1 MTTDVDVE
9 QIETTKGEKLLAVV
23 LAVFLLTGLL
33 WTYFNV
39 DVEPAQQDYAAPFCY
54 EDCDPYLDEPQRAKL
69 VSPADNA
76 ALAAA
81 SRARQRL
88 DRASSIVGQR
98 RGTVTDRRETYR
110 TALDEGRRDSTL
122 ERQYRTAQAR
132 YSARTAR
139 SHECRTRKRRGT
151 ASGRRPAPAAARCRA
166 PDGAARRSAAAPRWA
181 RQRRSAL
188 GASARLAR
196 RRLRPARLSAAA
208 PVALHR
214 HGDVRCRGA
223 VAALALVMA
232 VDYLTDYVEFTDQGV
247 LALSAGGV
255 ALTLVAFWWLQ
266 RYLARRLPERRV
278 RKGECPFCGYPVR
291 GEHCESCG
299 RDTVAACADVRRAA
313 ARRDAGAAA
322 PAARRRRPTS
332 APRDRTAP
340 PPRTTAVELD
350 RRALLRLGVRGA
362 AAGLLVPAAVR
373 SRARPAAALA
383 ARGSRS

>member
-1 MTTDVDVE
+1 MTTGVDVE
-9 QIETTKGEKLLAVV
+9 QIETTKGEKLLAAV

-33 WTYFNV
+33 WTYFTI
-39 DVEPAQQDYAAPFCY
+39 DVEPAPQDYAGASCY
-54 EDCDPYLDEPQRAKL
+54 EDCDPYLDEPQRTKL

-88 DRASSIVGQR
+88 DRASSLVGQR

-122 ERQYRTAQAR
+122 ERRYRTAQAGYAR
-132 YSARTAR
+132 AQRARTDAAR
-139 SHECRTRKRRGT
+139 ASAAAQRAAAGPRKRLRAAERRT
-151 ASGRRPAPAAARCRA
+151 EQRAEAERRHDGRVS
-166 PDGAARRSAAAPRWA
+166 AARRLGLVLGSLAAAYVL
-181 RQRRSAL
+181 L
-188 GASARLAR
+188 GYLR
-196 RRLRPARLSAAA
+196 RRQSRYIVTAMAAA
-208 PVALHR
+208 A
-214 HGDVRCRGA
+214 A

-291 GEHCESCG
+291 GEHCEGCG
-299 RDTVAACADVRRAA
+299 RDTVASCAACAAPRRVGT
-313 ARRDAGAAA
+313 RRCGACGAA
-322 PAARRRRPTS
+322 
-332 APRDRTAP
+332 
-340 PPRTTAVELD
+340 
-350 RRALLRLGVRGA
+350 
-362 AAGLLVPAAVR
+362 
-373 SRARPAAALA
+373 
-383 ARGSRS
+383 